1 MLNPGTGRVQNFGQ
15 SSVRRP
21 RHLHTL
27 RTNHIAPLCCTQT
40 VGVEGHREVHAAP
53 PDGVRVPIQG
63 RQIYSN
69 IMIYT
74 HNFGIDLYQFFY
86 AVRTLAM
93 LY

>member
-1 MLNPGTGRVQNFGQ
+1 MYKTTYTLMLNPGTGRVQNFGQ

-53 PDGVRVPIQG
+53 PGVCPS
-63 RQIYSN
+63 SN
-69 IMIYT
+69 TGEANLLKYNDI
-74 HNFGIDLYQFFY
+74 HS
-86 AVRTLAM
+86 
-93 LY
+93 